1 MGKMKELYTELEEN
15 NKDNWADA
23 DLHYATEQMKEDD
36 AKEKR
41 EPSCLNKTKTEE
53 EVDTNEKQAY
63 KLYTQ
68 GGQGLVYDYVNE
80 GKLKYDK
87 WGYCEPCEW
96 ESPIYRGD
104 CLVCGSIYKESEVAN
119 DK

>member
-1 MGKMKELYTELEEN
+1 MGSFK
-15 NKDNWADA
+15 
-23 DLHYATEQMKEDD
+23 
-36 AKEKR
+36 KR
-41 EPSCLNKTKTEE
+41 LIEE
-53 EVDTNEKQAY
+53 EEMGIFQDEQIEGVDTNEKQAY

-104 CLVCGSIYKESEVAN
+104 CLVCGSIYKESE
-119 DK
+119 K